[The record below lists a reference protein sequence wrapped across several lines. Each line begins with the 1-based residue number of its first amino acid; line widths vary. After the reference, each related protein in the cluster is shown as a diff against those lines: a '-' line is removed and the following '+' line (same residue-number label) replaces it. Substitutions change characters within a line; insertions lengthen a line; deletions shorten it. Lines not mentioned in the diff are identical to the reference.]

1 MLSRDKP
8 SIEYCVVLDESLS
21 CKIWLRRDDALLR
34 GFLSDGKSKI
44 ENKIMSFK
52 FKAVFIDIYKCPKN
66 SRLSVKL
73 VLWDLNG
80 SITFCGNRF
89 VFLVLADPLPP
100 FVFRINFFLSLE

>member
-34 GFLSDGKSKI
+34 GFLSGGKSKI

-52 FKAVFIDIYKCPKN
+52 LLEKLFLALKEKN
-66 SRLSVKL
+66 IEKSKEKKL
-73 VLWDLNG
+73 EKIITEIRHLEII
-80 SITFCGNRF
+80 SIR
-89 VFLVLADPLPP
+89 
-100 FVFRINFFLSLE
+100 